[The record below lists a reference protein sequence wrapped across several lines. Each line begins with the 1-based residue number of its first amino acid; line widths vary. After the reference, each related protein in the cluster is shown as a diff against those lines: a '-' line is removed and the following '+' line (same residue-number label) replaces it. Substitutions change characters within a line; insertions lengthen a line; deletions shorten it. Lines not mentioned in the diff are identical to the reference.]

1 MSDHKFTTL
10 RKRLDQLGYR
20 QPLPLEAVPLVE
32 KLFSDLVHTTES
44 FKNFKQKHKQID
56 GDFDKINHKEAYRK
70 DNAKL
75 VKQNN
80 ELHQKLMNCRDEV
93 EKLQIDMK
101 SAIHK
106 LENENQ
112 DLKFLN
118 TQYVKKIKDLEKESK
133 QKSDHIQN
141 LQEKNLQAVVET
153 PGGKRKNIPFRR
165 QRMDVDGTV
174 RPASADSLS
183 TMDSIAPVK
192 DLYVADLL
200 EVADRRIEE
209 MKQNFDRVEDT
220 NKHLERKIKR
230 MLGQVYIWLRL
241 SDNRYF

>member
-1 MSDHKFTTL
+1 
-10 RKRLDQLGYR
+10 
-20 QPLPLEAVPLVE
+20 
-32 KLFSDLVHTTES
+32 
-44 FKNFKQKHKQID
+44 
-56 GDFDKINHKEAYRK
+56 
-70 DNAKL
+70 
-75 VKQNN
+75 
-80 ELHQKLMNCRDEV
+80 MNCRDEV

-112 DLKFLN
+112 DLRFLN

-200 EVADRRIEE
+200 EVADGRIEE

-241 SDNRYF
+241 NDNRYF